1 MLTLLI
7 CSCHNNSKLWRIQD
21 NGLYGFVDSLGNE
34 IIKPQY
40 KYVGNFRA
48 GYACVIT
55 DAKLEIK
62 DLGLRKDTLLKVK
75 YGYID
80 AYNNLVID
88 TTNVAILTV
97 EPYMY
102 DFPKRFANKQ
112 IGFREIALPE
122 LDLVD
127 DRFLFQDGKSMKFG
141 YKNSEGD
148 VVISP
153 IYQSAKSFQTA
164 ELLCK
169 IQ

>member
-1 MLTLLI
+1 MKTKIFICFFLTLLI

-127 DRFLFQDGKSMKFG
+127 DRFLFQDGK
-141 YKNSEGD
+141 Y
-148 VVISP
+148 I
-153 IYQSAKSFQTA
+153 
-164 ELLCK
+164 
-169 IQ
+169 

>member
-1 MLTLLI
+1 MKTKIFICAILILLI

-75 YGYID
+75 YSS
-80 AYNNLVID
+80 
-88 TTNVAILTV
+88 
-97 EPYMY
+97 
-102 DFPKRFANKQ
+102 FA
-112 IGFREIALPE
+112 
-122 LDLVD
+122 
-127 DRFLFQDGKSMKFG
+127 S
-141 YKNSEGD
+141 
-148 VVISP
+148 
-153 IYQSAKSFQTA
+153 
-164 ELLCK
+164 
-169 IQ
+169 

>member
-1 MLTLLI
+1 MKTKIFICGFLTLLI

-80 AYNNLVID
+80 D
-88 TTNVAILTV
+88 
-97 EPYMY
+97 PSS
-102 DFPKRFANKQ
+102 
-112 IGFREIALPE
+112 G
-122 LDLVD
+122 
-127 DRFLFQDGKSMKFG
+127 
-141 YKNSEGD
+141 
-148 VVISP
+148 
-153 IYQSAKSFQTA
+153 
-164 ELLCK
+164 
-169 IQ
+169 